1 MTQSGAHPDD
11 PLTKAGLWVRDHIRQ
26 VIVVQTV
33 VLVVWIAINAIAIF
47 GLRWDPYP
55 FILLNLALSFQAA
68 YTGPLL
74 LLSDDI
80 AAASDAALQQQQL
93 EILETVRKTQGHQDR
108 LLETL
113 ERLVKRIEKEER
125 QQLELEKPIP
135 EPPPA

>member
-11 PLTKAGLWVRDHIRQ
+11 PLTKAGLWVRAHIRQ

>member
-11 PLTKAGLWVRDHIRQ
+11 PLTKVGLWVRAHIRQ

-33 VLVVWIAINAIAIF
+33 VLVVWMAINAIAIF

>member
-11 PLTKAGLWVRDHIRQ
+11 PLTKAGLWVRAHIRQ

-135 EPPPA
+135 ERPPA

>member
-1 MTQSGAHPDD
+1 MTQTGAHPDD
-11 PLTKAGLWVRDHIRQ
+11 PLTKAGLWVRAHIRQ